1 MADCADVVLGY
12 LDRSNFLA
20 GCDGHDTGGAPG
32 AVSFL
37 KAASSSC
44 TRVKTHNFGWA
55 AAVPG
60 SVTFLKAPLWV
71 RGKVGQLQRVLGS

>member
-1 MADCADVVLGY
+1 MADCADVGLGA
-12 LDRSNFLA
+12 LDRSNFWA
-20 GCDGHDTGGAPG
+20 DCGGHDAGGAPG

-37 KAASSSC
+37 KAASRSSSLPLVLPC

-71 RGKVGQLQRVLGS
+71 RGEVG